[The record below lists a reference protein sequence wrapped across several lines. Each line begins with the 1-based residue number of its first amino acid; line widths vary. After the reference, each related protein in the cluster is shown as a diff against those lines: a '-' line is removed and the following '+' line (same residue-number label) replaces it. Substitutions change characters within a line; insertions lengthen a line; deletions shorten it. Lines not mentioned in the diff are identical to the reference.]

1 MIKSL
6 ARTAFQRAGG
16 LRLARYRNRAGLR
29 ILMYHRF
36 SPGCESSLARQCAHL
51 RKHYNLLSLTEI
63 AAILRAREKFPPN
76 SLAVTVD
83 DGYRDFLSGWKIF
96 AAFRIPVTLYL
107 TTGFLD
113 GKLWFWVDQLQY
125 LFDRASS
132 RKISIPLA
140 NGRTL
145 TYPVDS
151 AETIKEVFKEIPNA
165 ERMLWMAALPAQV
178 GVALPL
184 HPPEENVPL
193 TWDEVT
199 RVSAEGVDLGAHT
212 ATHPILSRI
221 QDEAEIRN
229 EIDISKQRIERQ
241 TGRSVR
247 HFCYPNGKWRDFD
260 SRAIDMVR
268 QAGFETAVTTEPG
281 LNFCGA
287 DPLRLLRIGVTPEY
301 PQPYFESCAAA
312 FRV

>member
-6 ARTAFQRAGG
+6 ARMAFHRAGG

-36 SPGCESSLARQCAHL
+36 PSGCDSSLARQCAHL
-51 RKHYNLLSLTEI
+51 RKHYHLLSLTEI
-63 AAILRAREKFPPN
+63 AAILRARESFPPN

-83 DGYRDFLSGWKIF
+83 DGYRDFLNGWKTF

-113 GKLWFWVDQLQY
+113 GKLWFWVDRLQY
-125 LFDRASS
+125 LFDRAPR
-132 RKISIPLA
+132 RKVSIPLSS
-140 NGRTL
+140 GRTL

-151 AETIKEVFKEIPNA
+151 ANTVREVLKEISNA
-165 ERMLWMAALPAQV
+165 ERLRWMEDLPNRL
-178 GVALPL
+178 GVSLPL
-184 HPPEENVPL
+184 QPPEENAPL
-193 TWDEVT
+193 TWDEAA

-212 ATHPILSRI
+212 VTHPILSRI
-221 QDEAEIRN
+221 EQDAEIRC
-229 EIDISKQRIERQ
+229 EIELSKRRIEQQ
-241 TGRSVR
+241 TGRAAL

-260 SRAIDMVR
+260 SRAIDTVK

-281 LNFCGA
+281 LNFRGA
-287 DPLRLLRIGVTPEY
+287 DPLQLLRIGVTPEY
-301 PQPYFESCAAA
+301 PLSYFESCAAA